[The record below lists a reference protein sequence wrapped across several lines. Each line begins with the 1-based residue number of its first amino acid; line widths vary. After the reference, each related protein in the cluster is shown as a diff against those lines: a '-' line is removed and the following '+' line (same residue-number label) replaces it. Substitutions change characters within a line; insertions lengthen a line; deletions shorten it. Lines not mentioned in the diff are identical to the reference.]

1 MYKIILFNDIK
12 NTKNKTEWM
21 HIKGLKGVDHYDIIV
36 NNGTVI
42 LSMLINVVN
51 IAVSEFNETY
61 TSVF

>member
-1 MYKIILFNDIK
+1 
-12 NTKNKTEWM
+12 M